1 MRSAQKTIKPE
12 AISEWGRGGCVGPK
26 KQAKTVLQ
34 SQESWVVW
42 KERVVGALLFLW
54 WCLVLWACLK
64 VAFWII
70 GWLRHGFLVLIGME

>member
-1 MRSAQKTIKPE
+1 MQKQRL
-12 AISEWGRGGCVGPK
+12 SLW
-26 KQAKTVLQ
+26 L
-34 SQESWVVW
+34 SMESWMVW

>member
-1 MRSAQKTIKPE
+1 LLPRPDRDIAPRMSYPLWQGERMQKQRPSLWLSGENWNI
-12 AISEWGRGGCVGPK
+12 
-26 KQAKTVLQ
+26 
-34 SQESWVVW
+34 W
-42 KERVVGALLFLW
+42 KERVVTALLFLW